1 MRKRYWFV
9 FKFLLGIAAPV
20 ALFFILKF
28 ATANERLYLEKGTLI
43 QCQVVEILT
52 VDSKDQ
58 VWVNYEDANGNV
70 VKAKAVLNKKVH
82 CGDWVE
88 AYVLPYQPKEVYY
101 PPSLFLKIFLYAI
114 LGGLCLLAW
123 APFALAI
130 VEKHMDKKNG
140 VY

>member
-1 MRKRYWFV
+1 MKKYWF
-9 FKFLLGIAAPV
+9 FPKLLLGLIAPV
-20 ALFFILKF
+20 AFFFVLKF
-28 ATANERLYLEKGTLI
+28 ATANEKLYVENGTLI

-58 VWVNYEDANGNV
+58 VWVNYTKDNGDV

-82 CGDWVE
+82 VGDWVE

-101 PPSLFLKIFLYAI
+101 PPSMFLKIFLYAI